1 MKKIFII
8 ISMLLIMLFTMAGCN
23 KQIADFTYKY
33 DWAVLG
39 LPNGNVIEGEV
50 DSWRDYGDGDQ
61 IQVTIDGVTY
71 LTHATDV
78 VLIDQ

>member
-8 ISMLLIMLFTMAGCN
+8 VSMFIMILTMTGCN
-23 KQIADFTYKY
+23 KQVVDFTYKY

>member
-8 ISMLLIMLFTMAGCN
+8 ISMLIMIFTMTGCN
-23 KQIADFTYKY
+23 KQVVDFTYKY

-71 LTHATDV
+71 LTHATDI

>member
-8 ISMLLIMLFTMAGCN
+8 ISMLIMILTMTGCN
-23 KQIADFTYKY
+23 KQVVDFTYKY

>member
-8 ISMLLIMLFTMAGCN
+8 VSMLIMILTMTGCN
-23 KQIADFTYKY
+23 KQVVDFTYNY

-39 LPNGNVIEGEV
+39 LSNGNVIEGQV
-50 DSWRDYGDGDQ
+50 DSWRNYGDGDQ

-71 LTHATDV
+71 FTHATNV

>member
-8 ISMLLIMLFTMAGCN
+8 ISMLIMILTMTGCN
-23 KQIADFTYKY
+23 KQVVDLTYKY
-33 DWAVLG
+33 DWAVLV
-39 LPNGNVIEGEV
+39 LPNGSVIEGEV
-50 DSWRDYGDGDQ
+50 DSWRDYADGDQ